1 MNLVSKKLLFSLRS
15 LHLGMIMLLATTT
28 SPSIF
33 LASFSVSAEEATG
46 IGNSN
51 NSNNV
56 CVDIGR
62 GEFTCTND
70 PLAVRQYV
78 DSQQLQNQYQQYLGD
93 DASSASIYLSRGV
106 AQRVDGSE
114 SEKKAIQ
121 EVLKLMDDYF
131 NKEILALPEYASVR
145 NRWYVCTRVVRERS
159 RRTFRFQSHLP
170 STLLICLNLLFS
182 VPFFSWLLER
192 YIVSTQTR

>member
-1 MNLVSKKLLFSLRS
+1 M
-15 LHLGMIMLLATTT
+15 TP
-28 SPSIF
+28 PSF
-33 LASFSVSAEEATG
+33 VVVSAEDATG
-46 IGNSN
+46 ISKN
-51 NSNNV
+51 NNNNNV

-78 DSQQLQNQYQQYLGD
+78 DSQQHQNQHHQYPVD
-93 DASSASIYLSRGV
+93 DASAPSILSRGV

-121 EVLKLMDDYF
+121 EVLKRMDDYF

-145 NRWYVCTRVVRERS
+145 NRWYV
-159 RRTFRFQSHLP
+159 Q
-170 STLLICLNLLFS
+170 
-182 VPFFSWLLER
+182 
-192 YIVSTQTR
+192 